1 MPDMLIRN
9 VPEKVQDVLKQR
21 AKGAGMS
28 VQSYVLKLL
37 EEHTERMTMRE
48 WLDMVAKRPEI
59 PGVDAAPLIREVREE
74 DERHWDEYLDERA
87 RRDDT

>member
-9 VPEKVQDVLKQR
+9 VPEKVQGVLKQR

-28 VQSYVLKLL
+28 VQSYVVKLL

-48 WLDMVAKRPEI
+48 WLDKAAKLPKV
-59 PGVDAAPLIREVREE
+59 PDLDAAQLIREVREE
-74 DERHWDEYLDERA
+74 RERHWDEYLDERA

>member
-9 VPEKVQDVLKQR
+9 VPEKVQGVLKQR

-28 VQSYVLKLL
+28 VQSYVVKLL
-37 EEHTERMTMRE
+37 EEHTERLTMRE
-48 WLDMVAKRPEI
+48 WLDMVATRPEI
-59 PGVDAAPLIREVREE
+59 PGVDAAQLIREVREE
-74 DERHWDEYLDERA
+74 RERHWDEYLDERA